1 MQAKPKG
8 TFWYHSHVGAQR
20 TNGVFGAFIIKEK
33 PRKNFNPPTDVIL
46 QVGDWHHHSSE
57 EVCAVFYCMKVISL
71 ESNTRGLINLVLV
84 WFCLQCTSER
94 GRKKHEKRGGC

>member
-20 TNGVFGAFIIKEK
+20 TNGIFGAFIIKEK

-57 EVCAVFYCMKVISL
+57 EVCAVFL
-71 ESNTRGLINLVLV
+71 LHESKLLLRVTQEI
-84 WFCLQCTSER
+84 
-94 GRKKHEKRGGC
+94 